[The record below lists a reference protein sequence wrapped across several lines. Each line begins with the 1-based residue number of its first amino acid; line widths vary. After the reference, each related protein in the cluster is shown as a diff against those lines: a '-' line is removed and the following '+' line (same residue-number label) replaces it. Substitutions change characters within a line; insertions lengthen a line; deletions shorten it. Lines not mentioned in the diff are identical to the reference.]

1 MALKLYISVAKELK
15 LKVRTFSWLIATF
28 IDFRGEKLVGDF
40 FVPSLIL
47 NMVNGPIYEPYQ
59 HLKC

>member
-47 NMVNGPIYEPYQ
+47 NMVNGPI
-59 HLKC
+59 